1 MSAEAEIAKAKVS
14 RRVSFIGLSAQ
25 ELDRTVCLTNMY
37 VYLVHD
43 RQRVN
48 VKHATESATKTGF
61 DIGV

>member
-1 MSAEAEIAKAKVS
+1 VEAEIAKAKVS

-25 ELDRTVCLTNMY
+25 ELDKAVCLTNMY

-48 VKHATESATKTGF
+48 VKQATESATKIGF